1 MTDIEEQGKG
11 NGKGRGPPEKPG
23 PRGPPDFAGP
33 AGDMPDHVPDH
44 VDEEVHSKPEKNSQ
58 GRLGM
63 QVIDKDGNVKQAVEY
78 ARVSGEGSVEL
89 QARNDEVE
97 DGVKWLK
104 TRRDRLPRRKNK
116 GSEE

>member
-1 MTDIEEQGKG
+1 MTDVEEQ
-11 NGKGRGPPEKPG
+11 GKGRGPPEKPG

-33 AGDMPDHVPDH
+33 AGDVPDHVPDH
-44 VDEEVHSKPEKNSQ
+44 VDEEVHSKPERNSQ

-78 ARVSGEGSVEL
+78 TRVPGEGSVEL
-89 QARNDEVE
+89 LARNDDVE

-104 TRRDRLPRRKNK
+104 TRRDRLPRRKK
-116 GSEE
+116 EEGSE